1 MDLRGKHKV
10 LTGSPDFLFVRL
22 AQQPQQVLIQKIWKL
37 QYVRNDELLYVM
49 SSGLNFC
56 CTEGA
61 DIEEEFIGGWVAGYW
76 LQLHVIP
83 TQGAPC

>member
-1 MDLRGKHKV
+1 
-10 LTGSPDFLFVRL
+10 
-22 AQQPQQVLIQKIWKL
+22 
-37 QYVRNDELLYVM
+37 M

-76 LQLHVIP
+76 LQLLVIP